1 MIKFFKTPLLRNVAF
16 AAAALLVAG
25 TAATPALADGF
36 HGHGGGGHF
45 AGGHFNGGRGG
56 FGGYG
61 YGRGFDHRFGF
72 GGYWGPRFYGYGPAY
87 VYPPAVYAPGVSVWV
102 R

>member
-1 MIKFFKTPLLRNVAF
+1 MNKFLNAPLLRNVAF

-25 TAATPALADGF
+25 TAATPALADGY
-36 HGHGGGGHF
+36 HGR
-45 AGGHFNGGRGG
+45 AGGHFDGGHFRGG

-61 YGRGFDHRFGF
+61 YGRGFDRPHWF
-72 GGYWGPRFYGYGPAY
+72 GGYWGPRFYGPAY
-87 VYPPAVYAPGVSVWV
+87 VYPPAAYVPGVNVWI